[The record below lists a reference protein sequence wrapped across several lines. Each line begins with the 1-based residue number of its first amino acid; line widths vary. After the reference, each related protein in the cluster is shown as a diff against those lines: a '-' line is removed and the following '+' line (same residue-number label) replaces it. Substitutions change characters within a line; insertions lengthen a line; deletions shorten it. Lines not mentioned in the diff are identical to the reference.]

1 MLSVKKIKP
10 KLFNQLMIW
19 QGFYSNN
26 GHLLYA
32 QNYFNSA
39 FRHVKSLSYV
49 TPSLPIDFS
58 KGCAHA

>member
-39 FRHVKSLSYV
+39 FRHVKSLSYAIP
-49 TPSLPIDFS
+49 TLPIDFS
-58 KGCAHA
+58 KDCTHA